1 MIDAGDSEA
10 TKEFNLSNILD
21 NRIEGLGDAFRIDV
35 DEEIRWLDGVVSSTR
50 SGEVVRGGN

>member
-10 TKEFNLSNILD
+10 TKEFNLNDILD
-21 NRIEGLGDAFRIDV
+21 NRIKGLGDAVRIDIG
-35 DEEIRWLDGVVSSTR
+35 EEIRWLDGVVSSTR

>member
-21 NRIEGLGDAFRIDV
+21 NRIEGLGDAFRIDI
-35 DEEIRWLDGVVSSTR
+35 DEEIRWLDGIVSSTR
-50 SGEVVRGGN
+50 SGEVLRGGN